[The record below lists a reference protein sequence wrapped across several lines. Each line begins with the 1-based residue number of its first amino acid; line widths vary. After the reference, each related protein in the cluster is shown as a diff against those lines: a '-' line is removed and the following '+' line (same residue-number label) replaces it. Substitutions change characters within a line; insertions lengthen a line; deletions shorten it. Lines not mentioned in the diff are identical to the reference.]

1 MARNVIRRS
10 NSLEA
15 RRLTMFI
22 AALLVLTILC
32 LVFVFLQIRSIQ
44 LADDVKKL
52 EGTLQDIEKRNSC
65 LQLEIERRTKPKALA
80 DKVAALHL
88 DLVGVS
94 ELQTIEAQLPAE
106 PSEYRAYAQRDVTK

>member
-10 NSLEA
+10 NTLEA
-15 RRLTMFI
+15 RRLTICI
-22 AALLVLTILC
+22 AALLVVTVLC

-44 LADDVKKL
+44 LADEVKKL
-52 EGTLQDIEKRNSC
+52 ELSLQDIEKRNNC

-80 DKVAALHL
+80 EKVASFQL

-94 ELQTIEAQLPAE
+94 ELQTIEAQLPAQ
-106 PSEYRAYAQRDVTK
+106 PNAYRSYVQKDTPR